1 MVLEFIRSETHP
13 STIFFINANSLQDKI
28 DLGALLSRY
37 SRSHKDAETL
47 YKEEFLTNPNR
58 GAEFYAKVFGQYG
71 DDSISELVPHGFAL
85 CLENI
90 PILWSTYLL
99 HYRTLSAIEKS
110 TRYVKAFDYYKPD
123 SKYNAPNLYDALCK
137 KRIDE
142 YNKAHDKAYR
152 KLSLKIDANDLEKPA
167 VKRALNARAL
177 DETRDLL
184 PLSTFTSLG
193 IMANL
198 RSWLNILTKEKVRN
212 DPSVYTAELID
223 PLTELFKKYF
233 PTIFSQ
239 DKINY
244 LKEAETV
251 AFDSKLQ
258 LEISFKEGP
267 ANPNDTDQFTLK
279 TEIDD
284 DTRLDYL
291 SYAYETKRM
300 KKTKPLR
307 ETEMLDFTIAIPD
320 LDIAAFRDI
329 QRHRYFTI
337 QINKWENYQST
348 DEEFILLSSP
358 LSTTID
364 ITIKGNLRQWT
375 HAIELRTQE
384 QGHPNYRRIFQS
396 CGIVIAKQ
404 LDLDK
409 EELFPYADWR
419 SDEEINGLG
428 RLKSEEKKQNNDI
441 GDSNLT

>member
-1 MVLEFIRSETHP
+1 MLEFIRSETYP
-13 STIFFINANSLQDKI
+13 KNIFFINANSLQDKI
-28 DLGALLSRY
+28 DLGALLSSY

-99 HYRTLSAIEKS
+99 HYRNLSAIEKS
-110 TRYVKAFDYYKPD
+110 TRYVKAFDYYKPNP
-123 SKYNAPNLYDALCK
+123 KYNPPSLYDALCK

-142 YNKAHDKAYR
+142 YIKAHDKAYR
-152 KLSLKIDANDLEKPA
+152 KLSLKVDSNDLEKPA
-167 VKRALNARAL
+167 TKRTLNARAL

-198 RSWLNILTKEKVRN
+198 RSWLNILAKEKVRN
-212 DPSVYTAELID
+212 EPAIYVKELID

-233 PTIFSQ
+233 PTIFSK
-239 DKINY
+239 DKIKY
-244 LKEAETV
+244 LKDAEHI
-251 AFDSKLQ
+251 AFSSKLQ
-258 LEISFKEGP
+258 LESASKAQGSIDPNNIDEFGIIS
-267 ANPNDTDQFTLK
+267 DISL
-279 TEIDD
+279 
-284 DTRLDYL
+284 DTRLDYIP
-291 SYAYETKRM
+291 YAAETKRT

-307 ETEMLDFTIAIPD
+307 ETEMLDFSIAIPD
-320 LDIAAFRDI
+320 IDIATFRDV

-337 QINKWENYQST
+337 QINRWDSYQST

-404 LDLDK
+404 LEVNQVD
-409 EELFPYADWR
+409 LFPYADWR
-419 SDEEINGLG
+419 TDEEIKGLG
-428 RLKSEEKKQNNDI
+428 RLKSEEKNKDR
-441 GDSNLT
+441 GESNLT

>member
-1 MVLEFIRSETHP
+1 MLEFIRSESYP
-13 STIFFINANSLQDKI
+13 QSIFFINANTLQDKI

-71 DDSISELVPHGFAL
+71 DESISELVPHGFAV
-85 CLENI
+85 CFENI

-110 TRYVKAFDYYKPD
+110 TRYVKAFDYYKP
-123 SKYNAPNLYDALCK
+123 SNSNRPKLYDVLCE

-142 YNKAHDKAYR
+142 YTKAHAKAYN
-152 KLSLKIDANDLEKPA
+152 KLSSKLDPSELEKPA

-184 PLSTFTSLG
+184 PLSTLTSLG

-212 DPSVYTAELID
+212 EPSVYVKELID

-233 PTIFSQ
+233 PTIFSNE
-239 DKINY
+239 KIEY
-244 LKEAETV
+244 LSKAEKV
-251 AFDSKLQ
+251 SFESKLN
-258 LEISFKEGP
+258 LETSFNEAP
-267 ANPNDTDQFTLK
+267 ANPNDITDFAIMSELD
-279 TEIDD
+279 E
-284 DTRLDYL
+284 DTRLYYL
-291 SYAYETKRM
+291 SYAYETKRV

-307 ETEMLDFTIAIPD
+307 ETEMLDFTITIPEI
-320 LDIAAFRDI
+320 DIATFRDV
-329 QRHRYFTI
+329 QRHRHFTI
-337 QINKWENYQST
+337 NINRWDSYQSGG
-348 DEEFILLSSP
+348 DSEEFILLSSP
-358 LSTTID
+358 LSSTID

-396 CGIVIAKQ
+396 CGILIAKQ
-404 LDLDK
+404 LDISK
-409 EELFPYADWR
+409 GELFPFADWR
-419 SDEEINGLG
+419 TDEEIGLG
-428 RLKSEEKKQNNDI
+428 RLKAESKKKDTD
-441 GDSNLT
+441 GELK

>member
-1 MVLEFIRSETHP
+1 MLEFIRSETHP
-13 STIFFINANSLQDKI
+13 DKIFFINANSLQDKI

-37 SRSHKDAETL
+37 SRSNQDAETL
-47 YKEEFLTNPNR
+47 YNDEFLTNPNR
-58 GAEFYAKVFGQYG
+58 GNEFYAKVFGQYG
-71 DDSISELVPHGFAL
+71 DESISELVPHGFAV
-85 CLENI
+85 CLEGI

-110 TRYVKAFDYYKPD
+110 TRYVKAFNYYKPD
-123 SKYNAPNLYDALCK
+123 PKYNAPNLYDALCK

-142 YNKAHDKAYR
+142 YTKQHEKAYK
-152 KLSLKIDANDLEKPA
+152 KLSVKFNANDLEKSA

-184 PLSTFTSLG
+184 PLSTLTSLG

-198 RSWLNILTKEKVRN
+198 RSWLNILTKENIRN
-212 DPSVYTAELID
+212 NPSVYVEELID
-223 PLTELFKKYF
+223 PLIELFKKYF

-239 DKINY
+239 DKIDF
-244 LKEAETV
+244 LKKAEAV
-251 AFDSKLQ
+251 AFESKSN
-258 LEISFKEGP
+258 LETSFNE
-267 ANPNDTDQFTLK
+267 ALADPNNIEEFAIK
-279 TEIDD
+279 SEIDD
-284 DTRLDYL
+284 VTRLNYL
-291 SYAYETKRM
+291 FYAYEPKRV

-307 ETEMLDFTIAIPD
+307 ETEMLDFCIAIPEID
-320 LDIAAFRDI
+320 LATFRDV

-337 QINKWENYQST
+337 QINRWDNYQSNE
-348 DEEFILLSSP
+348 EEFVLLSSP

-404 LDLDK
+404 LEVSK
-409 EELFPYADWR
+409 EDLFPYADWR
-419 SDEEINGLG
+419 SDEEIGLG
-428 RLKSEEKKQNNDI
+428 RLKSENKRN
-441 GDSNLT
+441 